1 MTTYGRNAKDLE
13 KYLKN
18 LAKQVCDYASNVV
31 YEAINYYLNQYYL
44 EFDPVSYRRT
54 EQLLRS
60 AFKTKSVWSGS
71 AWTAEV
77 GIDYESLD
85 YNEATGYD
93 VISYANQGLHGGI
106 DVGSDTHVYDDAIN
120 KTIRNGQLIEDIIKY
135 IQDKGIR
142 VTR

>member
-13 KYLKN
+13 SYLKK

-31 YEAINYYLNQYYL
+31 YEAINYYLNQYYQ
-44 EFDPVSYRRT
+44 EWTPEYYKRT
-54 EQLLRS
+54 EQLLRA
-60 AFKTKSVWSGS
+60 AFKTKSVWAEN

-77 GIDYESLD
+77 GIDYDSLD
-85 YNEATGYD
+85 YDEATGYD
-93 VISYANQGLHGGI
+93 VVNYANQGLHGGI

-120 KTIRNGQLIEDIIKY
+120 KTIKNGQLIEDIIKY
-135 IQDKGIR
+135 IQAKGIR